1 MTFAVVLTIFASFLW
16 GITNHI
22 DKFMISGIDESGN
35 SVKTLLV
42 FSTLIAGIV
51 LSPIWLI
58 VSKFSVGI
66 SNISLICVLLSSLVY
81 ILATYF
87 YFKALE
93 KNDASIVVVM
103 FQLIP
108 VFSYILALIFFK
120 ENLAIQQLVGA
131 IIIILSAVLISFDF
145 EERNNRSKWLALIL
159 MTLSSL
165 FYATYFFLFDIGIR
179 NSSYNSC
186 AFWFQ
191 IGFLALGIILIC
203 FKSYRTTF
211 IKAVK
216 NNGRKYFSLNIT
228 NEVINL
234 IANLLVNFANVT
246 IPLALANVLN
256 GFQGAFVFILGVIGV
271 KLLPKYFKENI
282 SKKIVIQKI
291 SCIILSIIGL
301 IIMFV

>member
-1 MTFAVVLTIFASFLW
+1 MTIAIILTIFASFLW
-16 GITNHI
+16 GITYHI
-22 DKFMISGIDESGN
+22 DKFMISGIDESGS

-42 FSTLIAGIV
+42 FSTLVAGLV

-66 SNISLICVLLSSLVY
+66 SNISLICVLLSSFVY

-120 ENLAIQQLVGA
+120 ENLALQQIIGS
-131 IIIILSAVLISFDF
+131 IIIILSAVLTSFDF
-145 EERNNRSKWLALIL
+145 EERNNKSKWLALIL

-191 IGFLALGIILIC
+191 IGFLILGIIFIC
-203 FKSYRTTF
+203 IKSYRTTF
-211 IKAVK
+211 IKTIK
-216 NNGRKYFSLNIT
+216 NNGKKYFSLNIT

-234 IANLLVNFANVT
+234 VANLLVNFANVT

-271 KLLPKYFKENI
+271 KLLPKYFKENM
-282 SKKIVIQKI
+282 SKKIVVQKI
-291 SCIILSIIGL
+291 SCIVLSIIGL

>member
-1 MTFAVVLTIFASFLW
+1 MSLAIFLTIFASFLW

-22 DKFMISGIDESGN
+22 DKLMISGIDESGS

-42 FSTLIAGIV
+42 FSTLVAGLV

-66 SNISLICVLLSSLVY
+66 SSISLICVLLSSFIY

-120 ENLAIQQLVGA
+120 ENLALQQIIGS

-145 EERNNRSKWLALIL
+145 EERNNKSKWLALIL
-159 MTLSSL
+159 MTSSSL
-165 FYATYFFLFDIGIR
+165 FYAIYFFLFDIGIR
-179 NSSYNSC
+179 HSSYNSC

-191 IGFLALGIILIC
+191 IGFLILGIILISI
-203 FKSYRTTF
+203 KSYRTTF
-211 IKAVK
+211 IKAIK
-216 NNGRKYFSLNIT
+216 NNGKTYFSLNIT

-256 GFQGAFVFILGVIGV
+256 GFQGAFVFMLGVIGV
-271 KLLPKYFKENI
+271 KLLPKYFKENMN
-282 SKKIVIQKI
+282 KKIIIQKI
-291 SCIILSIIGL
+291 SCIVLSIIGL